1 MLNIQVLGRG
11 LIPRGHGIAPK
22 KSPFPADL
30 TLIQL
35 ILRTPGLSINYI
47 NPKTKKWSPLNNEN
61 LTEVWNRFS
70 DYKETKPSQNEVSK
84 PVVPEAVK
92 EKAIP
97 ITPAVEEKKVEEKK
111 EEVVTPV
118 VETSV
123 EEITETTEETTEAD
137 DNKEDDIIKP
147 VLSDDKP
154 NGNNNYN
161 NYNKKKHN
169 H

>member
-1 MLNIQVLGRG
+1 MLSIQVLGRG

-22 KSPFPADL
+22 KAPFPADL

-47 NPKTKKWSPLNNEN
+47 NPKTKKLSPLTNEN

-70 DYKETKPSQNEVSK
+70 DYKETKPSQNQVSK
-84 PVVPEAVK
+84 PVVPEIVK
-92 EKAIP
+92 QEAAAAP
-97 ITPAVEEKKVEEKK
+97 KVEEKK
-111 EEVVTPV
+111 EETPAPAVETV
-118 VETSV
+118 VEETAEAV
-123 EEITETTEETTEAD
+123 TTEETTDEEKKD
-137 DNKEDDIIKP
+137 EDDIIKP
-147 VLSDDKP
+147 VLSDEKP
-154 NGNNNYN
+154 NGGNNNYN